1 MLLNKIKP
9 LFIPYVL
16 ILIAFINTTYEVIIK
31 IFEIRN
37 YSGINFSDKSF
48 LSTLGRS
55 GIFKAFIIILLP
67 TMAVLI
73 RRKISWFIIL
83 AYFYFVIW
91 NIFGLSV
98 LDLRYNDD
106 FHISD
111 LVLKFVFLVI
121 MLILIYIMNG
131 SHSYE
136 KVYKLEIQKRNLF
149 NLLALICGFVL
160 SFILMV
166 RKNNQYIDMLQ
177 F

>member
-1 MLLNKIKP
+1 
-9 LFIPYVL
+9 
-16 ILIAFINTTYEVIIK
+16 
-31 IFEIRN
+31 
-37 YSGINFSDKSF
+37 
-48 LSTLGRS
+48 
-55 GIFKAFIIILLP
+55 
-67 TMAVLI
+67 MAVLI

-111 LVLKFVFLVI
+111 LVLKFIFLVI
-121 MLILIYIMNG
+121 MLILIYIMNE

>member
-9 LFIPYVL
+9 LLIPYTL
-16 ILIAFINTTYEVIIK
+16 IFIAFINTTYEVIIK

-48 LSTLGRS
+48 LSTLGQS

-67 TMAVLI
+67 ILVVLI

-91 NIFGLSV
+91 NIFGLFV
-98 LDLRYNDD
+98 LGLRYNDN

-136 KVYKLEIQKRNLF
+136 KVYKLEIPKRNLF
-149 NLLALICGFVL
+149 NLLALICGFLL

>member
-9 LFIPYVL
+9 LFIPYIL
-16 ILIAFINTTYEVIIK
+16 ILAFIYATYEVIIK
-31 IFEIRN
+31 ILEIN
-37 YSGINFSDKSF
+37 KYNGINFLDESF
-48 LSTLGRS
+48 LPILGKS

-67 TMAVLI
+67 TLAVLI

-121 MLILIYIMNG
+121 MLIFIYIMNG

>member
-37 YSGINFSDKSF
+37 YSGINFSDKLF

-91 NIFGLSV
+91 N
-98 LDLRYNDD
+98 R
-106 FHISD
+106 
-111 LVLKFVFLVI
+111 
-121 MLILIYIMNG
+121 
-131 SHSYE
+131 
-136 KVYKLEIQKRNLF
+136 R
-149 NLLALICGFVL
+149 A
-160 SFILMV
+160 
-166 RKNNQYIDMLQ
+166 
-177 F
+177 